1 MDDCI
6 YCKIS
11 NKTLPSYI
19 LYEDSDIICVLDIL
33 PPSKG
38 SFLIFPKLHIED
50 YTSLNDEINQKMFT
64 ISKYISIILKN
75 KLKFDGLNILLSSG
89 ETGQK
94 HKHIIV
100 HVIPRFKDDNI
111 KIYFNRFREDPSF
124 LEELKSYITTELIK
138 ISQNYLNSE
147 KKEENEEKEEI
158 KKDIDYKSLNQW
170 FEKRI

>member
-6 YCKIS
+6 YCKIA
-11 NKTLPSYI
+11 NKALPSYI
-19 LYEDSDIICVLDIL
+19 LYEDNDIICVLDIL

-89 ETGQK
+89 EAGQK
-94 HKHIIV
+94 YKHTVI

-124 LEELKSYITTELIK
+124 LEELKKYITTELIK
-138 ISQNYLNSE
+138 MSQQYLNSE
-147 KKEENEEKEEI
+147 KKEEREES
-158 KKDIDYKSLNQW
+158 KKDIDYKLLNQW

>member
-6 YCKIS
+6 YCKIA
-11 NKTLPSYI
+11 NKTVSSYI
-19 LYEDSDIICVLDIL
+19 LYEDNDIICVLDIL

-38 SFLIFPKLHIED
+38 SFLVFPKLHIED
-50 YTSLNDEINQKMFT
+50 YTSLSDEINQKMFT

-94 HKHIIV
+94 YKHIVIQ
-100 HVIPRFKDDNI
+100 VIPRFKDDNI
-111 KIYFNRFREDPSF
+111 KIYLNRFREDPSF
-124 LEELKSYITTELIK
+124 LEELKNYITNELIK
-138 ISQNYLNSE
+138 MSQQYLNSE
-147 KKEENEEKEEI
+147 KKEEKEEN
-158 KKDIDYKSLNQW
+158 KKDVNYKLLNQW

>member
-6 YCKIS
+6 YCKIA
-11 NKTLPSYI
+11 NKMVSSYI
-19 LYEDSDIICVLDIL
+19 LYEDNDIICVLDIL

-64 ISKYISIILKN
+64 ISRYISIILKN

-94 HKHIIV
+94 YKHTVI

-124 LEELKSYITTELIK
+124 LEELKNYITTELIK
-138 ISQNYLNSE
+138 MSQNYLNSE
-147 KKEENEEKEEI
+147 KKEEKEEI
-158 KKDIDYKSLNQW
+158 KKDIDYKLLNQW

>member
-6 YCKIS
+6 YCKIA
-11 NKTLPSYI
+11 NKMVPSYI
-19 LYEDSDIICVLDIL
+19 LYEDNDIICVLDIL

-38 SFLIFPKLHIED
+38 SFLVFPKSHIED

-94 HKHIIV
+94 YKHIFIQ
-100 HVIPRFKDDNI
+100 VIPRFKDDNI
-111 KIYFNRFREDPSF
+111 KIYFNRFKEDPSF
-124 LEELKSYITTELIK
+124 LEELKNYITTELIK
-138 ISQNYLNSE
+138 MSQNYLNSE
-147 KKEENEEKEEI
+147 KKEEKEEN
-158 KKDIDYKSLNQW
+158 KKEIDYKLLNQW

>member
-6 YCKIS
+6 YCKIA
-11 NKTLPSYI
+11 NKMVPSYI
-19 LYEDSDIICVLDIL
+19 LYEDNDIICVLDIL

-38 SFLIFPKLHIED
+38 SFLVFPKSHIED

-94 HKHIIV
+94 YKHIFIQ
-100 HVIPRFKDDNI
+100 VIPRFKDDNI

-124 LEELKSYITTELIK
+124 LEELKNYITTELIK
-138 ISQNYLNSE
+138 MSQQYLNSE
-147 KKEENEEKEEI
+147 KKEEKNENKKE
-158 KKDIDYKSLNQW
+158 IDYKLLNQW

>member
-1 MDDCI
+1 MDDCV

-19 LYEDSDIICVLDIL
+19 LYEDNDIMCVLDIL

-38 SFLIFPKLHIED
+38 AFLIFPKLHIED

-64 ISKYISIILKN
+64 ISRYISIILKN

-94 HKHIIV
+94 YKHIII

-111 KIYFNRFREDPSF
+111 KIYFNRFKEDPSF
-124 LEELKSYITTELIK
+124 LEELKSYINTELIK
-138 ISQNYLNSE
+138 MSQNYLNSE
-147 KKEENEEKEEI
+147 KKEEKEET
-158 KKDIDYKSLNQW
+158 KKDIDYKLLNQW

>member
-1 MDDCI
+1 MDDCV
-6 YCKIS
+6 YCKIA
-11 NKTLPSYI
+11 NKVLTSYI
-19 LYEDSDIICVLDIL
+19 LYEDNDIICVLDIL

-38 SFLIFPKLHIED
+38 SFLVFPKLHIED

-94 HKHIIV
+94 YKHIVIQ
-100 HVIPRFKDDNI
+100 VIPRFKDDNI

-124 LEELKSYITTELIK
+124 LEELKNYITTELIK
-138 ISQNYLNSE
+138 MSQQYLNSE
-147 KKEENEEKEEI
+147 KKEEREEI
-158 KKDIDYKSLNQW
+158 KKDIDYKLLNQW

>member
-1 MDDCI
+1 MDDCV
-6 YCKIS
+6 YCKIA
-11 NKTLPSYI
+11 NKTLTSYI
-19 LYEDSDIICVLDIL
+19 LYEDNDIICVLDIL

-38 SFLIFPKLHIED
+38 SFLVFPKLHIED

-75 KLKFDGLNILLSSG
+75 RLKFDGLNILLSSG

-94 HKHIIV
+94 YKHTVIQ
-100 HVIPRFKDDNI
+100 VIPRFKDDNI

-124 LEELKSYITTELIK
+124 LEELKKYITTELIK
-138 ISQNYLNSE
+138 MSQQYLNSE
-147 KKEENEEKEEI
+147 KKEEREEI
-158 KKDIDYKSLNQW
+158 KKDIDYKLLNQW

>member
-6 YCKIS
+6 YCKIA
-11 NKTLPSYI
+11 NKTVSSYI
-19 LYEDSDIICVLDIL
+19 LYEDNDIICVLDIL

-38 SFLIFPKLHIED
+38 SFLVFPKLHIED
-50 YTSLNDEINQKMFT
+50 YTSLSDEINQKMFT

-94 HKHIIV
+94 YKHIFIQ
-100 HVIPRFKDDNI
+100 VIPRFKDDNI

-124 LEELKSYITTELIK
+124 LEELKNYITTELIK
-138 ISQNYLNSE
+138 MSQQYLNSE
-147 KKEENEEKEEI
+147 KKEEKKEN
-158 KKDIDYKSLNQW
+158 KKEIDYKLLNQW

>member
-1 MDDCI
+1 MDDCV
-6 YCKIS
+6 YCKIA
-11 NKTLPSYI
+11 NKMIPSYI
-19 LYEDSDIICVLDIL
+19 LYEDNDIICVLDIL

-38 SFLIFPKLHIED
+38 SFLVFPKLHIED

-94 HKHIIV
+94 YKHTFIQ
-100 HVIPRFKDDNI
+100 VIPRFKDDNI
-111 KIYFNRFREDPSF
+111 KIYFNRFKEDPSF
-124 LEELKSYITTELIK
+124 LEELKKYITTELIK
-138 ISQNYLNSE
+138 MSQQYLNSE
-147 KKEENEEKEEI
+147 KKEEREEI
-158 KKDIDYKSLNQW
+158 KKDIDYKLLNQW

>member
-1 MDDCI
+1 MDDCV
-6 YCKIS
+6 YCKIA
-11 NKTLPSYI
+11 NKILPSYI
-19 LYEDSDIICVLDIL
+19 LYEDNDIICVLDIL

-64 ISKYISIILKN
+64 ISKYISIVLKN

-94 HKHIIV
+94 YKHIVIQ
-100 HVIPRFKDDNI
+100 VIPRFKDDNI

-124 LEELKSYITTELIK
+124 LEELKNYITTELIRM
-138 ISQNYLNSE
+138 SQQYLNSE
-147 KKEENEEKEEI
+147 KKEEKKET
-158 KKDIDYKSLNQW
+158 KKDIDYKLLNQW